1 MGGVF
6 GQSFKMSLQNIKS
19 NKMRSFLTML
29 GIIIGVAAVIALVT
43 IVQGVTDYVMDQ
55 FSGLGAGTIQVSIP
69 GTALKTGLT
78 ERDLDTLRGVEGTA
92 GVSPQVSL
100 MSAAEVDGEVYKKIS
115 IDGESAIYFLNNDV
129 IESGRPFGAADIGGE
144 AHVCIVDH
152 TFIRKAMWGKKVLGS
167 TIRLGGYE
175 YQIVGIQKDS
185 DSMLNAYT
193 DTSSYDGTIMIPYT
207 NAMNMSGASGIT
219 SVEVYIAKDASSGT
233 VEKNLRK
240 ALNGIFNDADNAFS
254 IFNMESL
261 MKSINTTKAMM
272 QAMLGGIA
280 SIALLVGGIGIMN
293 MMLVSVS
300 ERTKEIGLRKALGAE
315 PARIQT
321 LFLFEA
327 VTLSVFGGL
336 IGVGIGELIAAIG
349 SVALKIKFSF
359 SPGAVLLGLGF
370 SLGVGIVFG
379 WAPSRRASRLNPID
393 ALRSE

>member
-1 MGGVF
+1 MAACRTDGNVQRHDSVWHSGAEVQK
-6 GQSFKMSLQNIKS
+6 GSLIHG
-19 NKMRSFLTML
+19 RSFR
-29 GIIIGVAAVIALVT
+29 LVT

-129 IESGRPFGAADIGGE
+129 IESGRPFGAADMGGE

-254 IFNMESL
+254 IFNMER
-261 MKSINTTKAMM
+261 M

-349 SVALKIKFSF
+349 SVALKIK
-359 SPGAVLLGLGF
+359 AVLLGLGF

-379 WAPSRRASRLNPID
+379 WAPARRASRLNPID